1 MASWQFIGS
10 NFCSTFFVCL
20 ILRCSFINI
29 AGKKESVIFFFFF
42 WWLTARGITAQLFVV
57 CLSLVWGRRI
67 IWKRKQNFYPRSKK
81 IPPRTSLKV
90 FYLNQVI
97 RFWNVSNELLLNN
110 LTLETQWHFQ
120 KEYVKVIKM
129 EQKIFKEFSY
139 DICALGQKNRVHE
152 FFTA

>member
-1 MASWQFIGS
+1 MTIHWFKFLQHIFCLS
-10 NFCSTFFVCL
+10 NIEVFLYQHCW
-20 ILRCSFINI
+20 
-29 AGKKESVIFFFFF
+29 KERICDFFFFFF
-42 WWLTARGITAQLFVV
+42 WLLTARGITAQLFVV